1 MGASNYI
8 VIISL
13 FFCIR
18 LLYHQSIYKYILR
31 ENQVDNQQTLRIRRS
46 YKLVFRLCLHFFKRN
61 RSQSNAILSKDANG
75 IEDEVFKITEKT
87 IERLFY
93 LSI

>member
-1 MGASNYI
+1 MGTSNYI
-8 VIISL
+8 LIISL

-31 ENQVDNQQTLRIRRS
+31 ENQVDNHRNLRIRQS
-46 YKLVFRLCLHFFKRN
+46 YKLIFRSCLHFFKRN
-61 RSQSNAILSKDANG
+61 RLQSNALLSKNLNDV
-75 IEDEVFKITEKT
+75 EDEVFKITEKT